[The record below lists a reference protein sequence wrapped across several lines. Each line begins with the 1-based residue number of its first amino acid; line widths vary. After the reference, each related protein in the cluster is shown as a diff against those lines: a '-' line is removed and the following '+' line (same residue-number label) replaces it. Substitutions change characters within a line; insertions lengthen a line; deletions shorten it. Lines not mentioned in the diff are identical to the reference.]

1 VLNGTVEIDYRTRL
15 QEQAQ
20 SSFNHTPTYR
30 IIDVAG
36 PDHQREFTMEVLIA
50 EVRYGIGV
58 GPSKQAAAQ
67 AAARAALTQLGQQSE
82 SAPDA
87 R

>member
-1 VLNGTVEIDYRTRL
+1 MAEIDYRTRL

-20 SSFNHTPTYR
+20 SVFNHTPAYR
-30 IIDVAG
+30 TIDVAG

-50 EVRYGIGV
+50 EVRYGVGV

-67 AAARAALTQLGQQSE
+67 AAAREALAQLQQQSE
-82 SAPDA
+82 SPSDA